1 MRDFCMER
9 NTLDTFDSL
18 TMSSSFVVHLRAASR
33 KFASMTAPLFP
44 ENLVQGSTNLGTV
57 GDRQEYCLSNL
68 NVNLNVKM
76 ILGMLNSISLLSFT
90 SILMIH
96 LSIVHPQIHWIA
108 GDKKHHH
115 LSLLSDILALQ
126 ATYLPPLRKT
136 SC

>member
-1 MRDFCMER
+1 
-9 NTLDTFDSL
+9 
-18 TMSSSFVVHLRAASR
+18 
-33 KFASMTAPLFP
+33 
-44 ENLVQGSTNLGTV
+44 
-57 GDRQEYCLSNL
+57 
-68 NVNLNVKM
+68 M

-126 ATYLPPLRKT
+126 ATYLPPLGKQVANLDFESAGGSERLLAAHLY
-136 SC
+136 SGHDE